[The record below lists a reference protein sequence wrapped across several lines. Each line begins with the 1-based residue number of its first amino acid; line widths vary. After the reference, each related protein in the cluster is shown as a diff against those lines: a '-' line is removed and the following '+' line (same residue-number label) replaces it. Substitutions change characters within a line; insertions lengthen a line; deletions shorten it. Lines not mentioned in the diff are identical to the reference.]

1 MNDDEVITLVRE
13 QRDKVTMTIPV
24 EEIICRGRAVRTR
37 RLIPGVAGVL
47 AVGVGA
53 AISTSA
59 LTQAS
64 HEANTQASHQ
74 ASDQGRHQ
82 STARLAAWTVT
93 KLADGSI
100 SVTIRQL
107 QDPGGLQSTLRADGV
122 PASVTFA
129 EQQNPACQTYPGGTP
144 ESPGQ
149 PPTPLL
155 KDVFP
160 QPYKSLPVQAPG
172 APTPATGTPTRP
184 PPNPNSTIIV
194 IDPSALPNGAGV
206 QLAASS
212 SDNAV
217 LLPQVVYAGPQC
229 TGS

>member
-24 EEIICRGRAVRTR
+24 EEIIRRGRVVRTR

-47 AVGVGA
+47 AVLVGA
-53 AISTSA
+53 AIAMSA
-59 LTQAS
+59 LAPAS
-64 HEANTQASHQ
+64 HKANPQR
-74 ASDQGRHQ
+74 SDQARHQ
-82 STARLAAWTVT
+82 STARLAAWTVA
-93 KLADGSI
+93 KLADGNI
-100 SVTIRQL
+100 SVTVRQL

-129 EQQNPACQTYPGGTP
+129 EQQNPACHTYPGGTLG
-144 ESPGQ
+144 SPGE

-160 QPYKSLPVQAPG
+160 QPYQSLPTQAPG
-172 APTPATGTPTRP
+172 APTPATGAPTPP
-184 PPNPNSTIIV
+184 PPNPGSTIIV
-194 IDPSALPNGAGV
+194 LDPSALPSDAGV
-206 QLAASS
+206 QLGASPS
-212 SDNAV
+212 GSAV
-217 LLPQVVYAGPQC
+217 LLPQVVHASSQC